1 MSELT
6 SEAIFAEL
14 AKLRDSKNRVISF
27 ADGQTIVP
35 NSLLEEVWREA
46 ERNVEAR
53 IIKLL
58 REKAID
64 LKRIAESI
72 DEDEYANAGDG
83 DYPYWG
89 SFALDDFADAL
100 IKGENK

>member
-46 ERNVEAR
+46 ERSTEAR

-58 REKAID
+58 EEQTGCGYEHYETERCFCDAI
-64 LKRIAESI
+64 
-72 DEDEYANAGDG
+72 
-83 DYPYWG
+83 
-89 SFALDDFADAL
+89 AL
-100 IKGENK
+100 IKGEQK